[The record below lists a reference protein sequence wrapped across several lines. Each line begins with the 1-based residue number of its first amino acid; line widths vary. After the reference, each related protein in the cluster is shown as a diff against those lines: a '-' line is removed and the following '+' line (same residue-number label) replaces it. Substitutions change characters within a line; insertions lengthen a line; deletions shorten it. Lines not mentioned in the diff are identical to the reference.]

1 VSNQPK
7 QATAQSS
14 SKPQSKTSSSKKEA
28 YFDMIENPD
37 MLDYGIYLNCDRLLS
52 CQKPLKELST
62 SDELQFQIVHQVE
75 ELWMKLMTF
84 TLVEIIEYMEQQQ
97 SHRVITLFGRVHRLQ
112 KMMIEQLAILE
123 TMSPKEYQQIRL
135 QLGNGS
141 GQESPGFRM
150 LLKLPNDIWQAFET
164 HYLDDGKISID
175 DIYDEQYCHDHKYA
189 VAEALIEYDELFQVF
204 RWRHI
209 FLIQRTIGL
218 GSDSLK
224 GRPVDLLQKGASKRF
239 FPELWEIRNKMTN
252 SWGSEYGK
260 VRPSIS
266 GKS

>member
-1 VSNQPK
+1 MLNNK
-7 QATAQSS
+7 NTTQSTES
-14 SKPQSKTSSSKKEA
+14 ADKETVQSRRDR
-28 YFDMIENPD
+28 YFSMIENPE
-37 MLDYGIYLNCDRLLS
+37 MLDYGVYLKCDRLLS
-52 CQKPLKELST
+52 CQKPLKDLST

-75 ELWMKLMTF
+75 ELWMKLMAF
-84 TLVEIIEYMEQQQ
+84 TLVDIIEYMQQQQ

-112 KMMIEQLAILE
+112 HMMIDQLAILE

-150 LLKLPNDIWQAFET
+150 LLKLPKDLWEAFET
-164 HYLDDGKISID
+164 HYLDGGKISIES
-175 DIYDEQYCHDHKYA
+175 IYDQEYCHDEKYT
-189 VAEALIEYDELFQVF
+189 VAEALIEYDELFQLF

-209 FLIQRTIGL
+209 FLIHRSIGL

-224 GRPVDLLQKGASKRF
+224 GRPVDLLQQGASKRF
-239 FPELWEIRNKMTN
+239 FPQLWDIRNHMTN

>member
-1 VSNQPK
+1 MSK
-7 QATAQSS
+7 QT
-14 SKPQSKTSSSKKEA
+14 TSHDNDAMRQKYYA
-28 YFDMIENPD
+28 MIENPD
-37 MLDYGIYLNCDRLLS
+37 MLDYGVYLKCDKLLS
-52 CQKPLKELST
+52 CQKPLAELST

-84 TLVEIIEYMEQQQ
+84 TLVEIIEYMRKRQ
-97 SHRVITLFGRVHRLQ
+97 SHRVITLFSRVHRIQ
-112 KMMIEQLAILE
+112 RMMIDQLGVLE

-150 LLKLPNDIWQAFET
+150 LLKLPNDLWQAFEES
-164 HYLDDGKISID
+164 YLENGAISID
-175 DIYDEQYCHDHKYA
+175 SIYDEQYTHDEKYA
-189 VAEALIEYDELFQVF
+189 IAEALIEYDELFQLF
-204 RWRHI
+204 RWRHL
-209 FLIQRTIGL
+209 FLIHRSIGL

-224 GRPVDLLQKGASKRF
+224 GRPVDLLQQGARKRF
-239 FPELWEIRNKMTN
+239 FPQLWDIRCTMTDR
-252 SWGSEYGK
+252 WGSEYGK